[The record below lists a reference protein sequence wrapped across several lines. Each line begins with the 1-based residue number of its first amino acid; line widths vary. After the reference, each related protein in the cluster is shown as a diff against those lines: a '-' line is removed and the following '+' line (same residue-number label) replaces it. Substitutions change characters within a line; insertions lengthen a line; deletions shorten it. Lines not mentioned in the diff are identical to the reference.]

1 MLKAVA
7 IGVLMMLAQGLRVAD
22 HEAYVYN
29 ADGSLAY
36 ETNMVKKDNTYAGPG
51 AVAIGKCAGKKE
63 GDDCGGI
70 AVSGKCLVCDG
81 LIQCRYWGR
90 C

>member
-1 MLKAVA
+1 
-7 IGVLMMLAQGLRVAD
+7 
-22 HEAYVYN
+22 
-29 ADGSLAY
+29 
-36 ETNMVKKDNTYAGPG
+36 MVKKDNTYAGPG